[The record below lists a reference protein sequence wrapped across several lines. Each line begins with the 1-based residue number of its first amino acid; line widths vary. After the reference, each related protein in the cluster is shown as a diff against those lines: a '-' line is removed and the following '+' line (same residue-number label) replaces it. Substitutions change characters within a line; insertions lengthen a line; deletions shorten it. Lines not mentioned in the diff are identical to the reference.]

1 MKTVTE
7 CQGRQCDVER
17 GLPFVGPLV
26 AFGAMVVVIAATPVM
41 MLIG

>member
-1 MKTVTE
+1 MKTATQ
-7 CQGRQCDVER
+7 CRGRQCEIER

-26 AFGAMVVVIAATPVM
+26 AFGAMVVVIATTPVM